1 MSGCGASEGKT
12 VDLTIIY
19 GAAMAISL
27 LLLIGYC
34 TLAKKK
40 QGLYVLLFAS
50 VAVVNAGYFWLAV
63 SPTLEQ
69 ALMANRLAYLGSVLL
84 PLSMFFII
92 RKATNC
98 PSSPAIFR
106 TLLGVSCV
114 MFLITASGGILG
126 IYYKEVSLKNR

>member
-1 MSGCGASEGKT
+1 MSGCGASAGKT

-27 LLLIGYC
+27 LLLVGYC

-40 QGLYVLLFAS
+40 QGLYILLFAS

-98 PSSPAIFR
+98 KENRKLFA
-106 TLLGVSCV
+106 V
-114 MFLITASGGILG
+114 ASGAVNQPL
-126 IYYKEVSLKNR
+126 SKN